1 MAMDGSAGISSSTI
15 LAIRTSGC
23 GGMNRAT
30 GRRGV
35 RSITTGK
42 WLTFI
47 LLEILM

>member
-1 MAMDGSAGISSSTI
+1 MDGSAGISSSTI
-15 LAIRTSGC
+15 LAIRISGC
-23 GGMNRAT
+23 GGMNRT
-30 GRRGV
+30 IGRRGV